1 MGQIITETTFL
12 SDEFDNLEKTKKDE
26 EYLEYIKD
34 HILNVK
40 RSFVNYMIP
49 LLKKNNISSM
59 ISDEDLKAAIIKAAE
74 SVQHHDDSKFGD
86 DEFDGYRARWYP
98 TQKEKNGDQEYQ
110 DLIRAEYDKAWE
122 HHYTVNAHHPLH
134 WVDPKTKIAKD
145 MTLDAIIEMLCDWE
159 GMSLKFGTSTL
170 SWYEKDAKDEKATLS
185 PNSKAIVEELLYNVL
200 HCS

>member
-122 HHYTVNAHHPLH
+122 HHYTVNGHHPLH
-134 WVDPKTKIAKD
+134 WVDPKTKITKD
-145 MTLDAIIEMLCDWE
+145 MTLDAIIEIGFDDFSSNIVVLLAEAICMFCKILDFIALLIL
-159 GMSLKFGTSTL
+159 SLVDRL
-170 SWYEKDAKDEKATLS
+170 SKIILVA
-185 PNSKAIVEELLYNVL
+185 
-200 HCS
+200 

>member
-122 HHYTVNAHHPLH
+122 HHYTVNDHHPEF
-134 WVDPKTKIAKD
+134 WIKD
-145 MTLDAIIEMLCDWE
+145 GIPSEMSISAISEMICDWQ
-159 GMSLKFGTSTL
+159 GMAFDKGGSALI
-170 SWYEKDAKDEKATLS
+170 YY
-185 PNSKAIVEELLYNVL
+185 NSI
-200 HCS
+200 CI

>member
-12 SDEFDNLEKTKKDE
+12 SDEFDNLEKIKKDE

-74 SVQHHDDSKFGD
+74 SVQHHDESKFGD
-86 DEFDGYRARWYP
+86 DEFDGYRARWHP

-122 HHYTVNAHHPLH
+122 HHYTVNGHHPLH
-134 WVDPKTKIAKD
+134 WVDPTTKIAKD

-170 SWYEKDAKDEKATLS
+170 SWYEKDAKDEKAAFS
-185 PNSKAIVEELLYNVL
+185 PNTKAIVEELLYNVL